1 MITHRKIYLK
11 PSSGEFLVLDSLS
24 MFRICYCI
32 NMEKIDTMYI
42 SHVNSINERLVI
54 KNKICYTTLIL
65 IRCIAV
71 MEGYKF
77 RRGYN

>member
-1 MITHRKIYLK
+1 
-11 PSSGEFLVLDSLS
+11 
-24 MFRICYCI
+24 
-32 NMEKIDTMYI
+32 MEKIDTMYI